1 MKRGTLDAWLVPKCE
16 VQPSPPHSDPSS
28 TPTAPS
34 TCQSEPA
41 LPRTKA
47 DYTSVPA
54 QHLGALLYVTD
65 FTWTFRKLLKVGEV
79 SVPELKTAVET
90 GGREMKRLLRALVR
104 ELVLD
109 ALLKANEVFLPPR
122 LRLLHCLK
130 SCLNLTQL
138 CDQLTLAF
146 AQEVLLARL
155 DPCEATA
162 FVERLSAYPLE
173 TYLYTAY
180 SYEERMEVVVN
191 LVDLAA
197 ESSAIHDVLGMR
209 LDEKKE
215 LAQKKAELTGQM
227 RTLGK
232 DAAVA
237 DQKSLLKAEIKR
249 LSAVIRSIPL
259 RTEPLGYDRAEN
271 CYYRFG
277 FDPTRVFVCRSGP
290 EDFWFCY
297 QTRDLQR
304 KLARALKQPS
314 ESALKTALER
324 LVAEESAESQQEAEA
339 EDTGLAGC
347 MQREEAVEK
356 LLSLERLIWKFYDG
370 TGKQWDTQEAAS
382 AWQLQVQSSVTS
394 QGLGDLLQA
403 LARKANS
410 PLRQGSSRKGSARL
424 WQDCSDGL
432 EAWSALWQGAD
443 SYSDLWLLAC
453 ALEAVVE
460 AGVRK
465 KPAVLSQKDLG

>member
-16 VQPSPPHSDPSS
+16 AQPSPPRSDPSS

-34 TCQSEPA
+34 TCQSEPVQ
-41 LPRTKA
+41 PRTKA
-47 DYTSVPA
+47 DYSCIPA
-54 QHLGALLYVTD
+54 QYLGALLYVTD
-65 FTWTFRKLLKVGEV
+65 FTWTFRKLLRVGIV
-79 SVPELKTAVET
+79 SVPEMKAAVET
-90 GGREMKRLLRALVR
+90 GGLEMKRLLRTVVR

-109 ALLKANEVFLPPR
+109 ALLKASEGPLPLR
-122 LRLLHCLK
+122 LRLLHSLK
-130 SCLNLTQL
+130 SFLNLTL
-138 CDQLTLAF
+138 LTDQLTLSF
-146 AQEVLLARL
+146 AQEILLFHL
-155 DPCEATA
+155 DPDTA
-162 FVERLSAYPLE
+162 LVERLNTYPLH
-173 TYLYTAY
+173 TYLYSAY
-180 SYEERMEVVVN
+180 SYEERMEVLVN
-191 LVDLAA
+191 LVDLAT
-197 ESSAIHDVLGMR
+197 ESSSVHDVLGMR

-215 LAQKKAELTGQM
+215 LAQKKAELTAQM
-227 RTLGK
+227 RALGK

-237 DQKSLLKAEIKR
+237 DQKALLKTEIKR

-277 FDPTRVFVCRSGP
+277 FDPTRVFVCRTGP
-290 EDFWFCY
+290 DDYWFCY

-314 ESALKTALER
+314 EAALKSALER
-324 LVAEESAESQQEAEA
+324 VIAEESCEMQQDWE
-339 EDTGLAGC
+339 EDSGTGAGTISC
-347 MQREEAVEK
+347 NEAVGK
-356 LLSLERLIWKFYDG
+356 LLNLERLIWKFYEG
-370 TGKQWDTQEAAS
+370 TGKQWDTQETS
-382 AWQLQVQSSVTS
+382 TAWQQQVQSSPTF
-394 QGLGDLLQA
+394 QGLGELLQA

-410 PLRQGSSRKGSARL
+410 PLRQGNSRKGSARL
-424 WQDCSDGL
+424 WQECSEGL
-432 EAWSALWQGAD
+432 EAWSALCQSAE